1 MIHRRHQLK
10 SKGWFEEWL
19 DISFIE
25 KLVTIMWCGMPYIIW
40 LVVDDLII
48 VYKVLTSIG
57 VWILMT
63 LLCYWFGTFMSS
75 DQRYWN

>member
-63 LLCYWFGTFMSS
+63 LLCYWFGNFMSS
-75 DQRYWN
+75 DEREWN